1 MVQSVSLKQYQPPLL
16 YSFTQE
22 IKIFNKLGLVYLVT
36 FFSVCALF
44 WNGPQLAV
52 AIGKWEDI
60 KVNGNWFIVY

>member
-44 WNGPQLAV
+44 
-52 AIGKWEDI
+52 
-60 KVNGNWFIVY
+60 